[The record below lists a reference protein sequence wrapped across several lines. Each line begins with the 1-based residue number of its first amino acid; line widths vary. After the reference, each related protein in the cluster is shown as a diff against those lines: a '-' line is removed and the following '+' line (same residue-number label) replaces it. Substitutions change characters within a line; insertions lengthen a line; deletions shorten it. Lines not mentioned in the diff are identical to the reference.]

1 MNQEIAVELH
11 FFAFCIL
18 WGGLVLLAYDSL
30 RIIRR
35 LIKHGTFFL
44 AVEDLIFWIITGIF
58 IFTMIY
64 RQNNGI
70 IRGFAIMGMSL
81 GMLLYHLLFNDHLVN
96 IVVKGIR
103 ILLKPFAAVLKV
115 IKKAIAAVNKKVQI
129 VVKVL
134 LKQLKLADKSI
145 KMNLNKKHQ
154 KRMQKR
160 HEKHLKRQKRLD
172 EKAAAKKKTV
182 RNTKKADKKLDKNI
196 GKNVESGNRGIVE
209 SRQQQLQIHRSEP
222 TFQRLSEEEL
232 KLRLSKNRR

>member
-18 WGGLVLLAYDSL
+18 WGGLVLIAYDAL

-35 LIKHGTFFL
+35 LIKHGTFL
-44 AVEDLIFWIITGIF
+44 LTVEDLIFWIITGIF

-70 IRGFAIMGMSL
+70 IRGFAVMGMTA
-81 GMLLYHLLFNDHLVN
+81 GMLLYHIIIKDHLVN

-103 ILLKPFAAVLKV
+103 ILLKPFVAVLK
-115 IKKAIAAVNKKVQI
+115 AINKFMASVNKKVQNAL
-129 VVKVL
+129 KVL

-145 KMNLNKKHQ
+145 KMRYSKKHNKRLQ
-154 KRMQKR
+154 KRQER
-160 HEKHLKRQKRLD
+160 HLERQKRL
-172 EKAAAKKKTV
+172 EKKAAAKKKTV
-182 RNTKKADKKLDKNI
+182 RSTKKAVKKTKKSSKYVDSSNKSNEELK
-196 GKNVESGNRGIVE
+196 
-209 SRQQQLQIHRSEP
+209 QQQLQVHKSGP

-232 KLRLSKNRR
+232 KQNLSKNRR